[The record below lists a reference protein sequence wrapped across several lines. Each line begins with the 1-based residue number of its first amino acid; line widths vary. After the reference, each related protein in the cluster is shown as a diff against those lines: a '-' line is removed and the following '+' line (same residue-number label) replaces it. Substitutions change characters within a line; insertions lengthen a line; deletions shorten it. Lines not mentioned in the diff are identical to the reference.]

1 MKNKLII
8 FVSIIGLTSCANQ
21 TNKGTSALE
30 MDNISTSSVMD
41 TIEYQDIDTGEIFT
55 EIFSTNIETE
65 AIDEFVIVR
74 LEGKEFRLNTMENT
88 IQIRIKEGKYT
99 KTITRDLFNPCE

>member
-1 MKNKLII
+1 MKNKI
-8 FVSIIGLTSCANQ
+8 FLLLSIGCLTACTNH
-21 TNKGTSALE
+21 TNKGASVRE
-30 MDNISTSSVMD
+30 MNNISNSSVMD
-41 TIEYQDIDTGEIFT
+41 TIEYQDIDTGEIYI

-74 LEGKEFRLNTMENT
+74 LEGKEFRLNTIENT

-99 KTITRDLFNPCE
+99 RTITRDLFNPCE

>member
-8 FVSIIGLTSCANQ
+8 FICIIGLTAC
-21 TNKGTSALE
+21 TNKGPSALE

-41 TIEYQDIDTGEIFT
+41 TIEYQDIDTGEIYT

-65 AIDEFVIVR
+65 AIDELVIVR
-74 LEGKEFRLNTMENT
+74 LEGKEFRLNTIENT

-99 KTITRDLFNPCE
+99 KTFTRDLFNPCE

>member
-8 FVSIIGLTSCANQ
+8 FVSIIGLTACTNQ
-21 TNKGTSALE
+21 TNKDTSALE
-30 MDNISTSSVMD
+30 INNISTSSVMD

-88 IQIRIKEGKYT
+88 VQIRIKEGKYT
-99 KTITRDLFNPCE
+99 KTFTRDLFNPCE

>member
-8 FVSIIGLTSCANQ
+8 FICIIGLTAC

-30 MDNISTSSVMD
+30 MENISTSSVMD
-41 TIEYQDIDTGEIFT
+41 TIEYQDIDTGEIYI

-65 AIDEFVIVR
+65 AIDEFVIVK